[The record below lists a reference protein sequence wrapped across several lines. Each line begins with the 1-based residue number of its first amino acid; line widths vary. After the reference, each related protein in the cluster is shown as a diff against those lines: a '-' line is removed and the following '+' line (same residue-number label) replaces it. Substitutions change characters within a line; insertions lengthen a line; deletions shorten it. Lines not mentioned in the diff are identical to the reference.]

1 MKQAYEAPVSQL
13 VYIATADIITSSTE
27 DTEGDDFGTDI
38 I

>member
-13 VYIATADIITSSTE
+13 VYISTADIITSSV
-27 DTEGDDFGTDI
+27 DTEEDDFGTSI